1 MSERKNEPA
10 FPVEGNDV
18 IYFGMSI
25 REHFASICLQGLLA
39 NPDFTGYDKE
49 RKVKFALEYSDMLL
63 EALDK

>member
-1 MSERKNEPA
+1 MSERKNQPA

-39 NPDFTGYDKE
+39 NPDHILSMPEKLVNDSVGY
-49 RKVKFALEYSDMLL
+49 ADMLL
-63 EALDK
+63 RALNK

>member
-39 NPDFTGYDKE
+39 NPDRILSSTE
-49 RKVKFALEYSDMLL
+49 RLVNDSVNYANMLL
-63 EALDK
+63 KALDN